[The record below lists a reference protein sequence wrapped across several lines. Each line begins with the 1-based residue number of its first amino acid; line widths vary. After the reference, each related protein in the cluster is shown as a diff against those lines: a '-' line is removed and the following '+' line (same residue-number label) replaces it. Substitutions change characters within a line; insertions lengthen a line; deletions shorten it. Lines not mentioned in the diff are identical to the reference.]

1 MDVVMTVLLFLPIL
15 AVLWLANLSHRKRIE
30 GDLRGERTLK
40 ILSYGL
46 LFLLY
51 GFLMLGGLAFLVA
64 GLAATAA
71 PEAFSTLDLASA
83 GFQIERLPWMGAALL
98 ILSLIGL
105 LLLARPARRLF
116 ARFIPIDPSHPVHA
130 VALSMTALVMINLA
144 FTMAIGIDNL
154 ADMLQTSAEAGV
166 QTNPGPG
173 LWVQNITFVLM
184 GLIGVG
190 LLARRGLGAALTR
203 LGIVVPSWGQAILG
217 LVTGLVMVP
226 LVIGAESLAGQLGLG
241 ASEGVERL
249 TEQLIGPLTMSI
261 PGILTLGLAAALG
274 EETIFRGALQPRFGL
289 VFTTLLFALLH
300 SQYGLSFSTVA
311 VFVIGLVLG
320 ILRQRANTSTAMIT
334 HAVYNMSLGLISFL
348 GLLQNV

>member
-15 AVLWLANLSHRKRIE
+15 GVLWLANLSHRKRIE

-40 ILSYGL
+40 ILAYGL

-51 GFLMLGGLAFLVA
+51 GVLVFMGVVFLGVGVA
-64 GLAATAA
+64 AVVA
-71 PEAFSTLDLASA
+71 PEAFNTVDLAA
-83 GFQIERLPWMGAALL
+83 MGFQIERLPWMGAALL

-105 LLLARPARRLF
+105 LLLTRPARRLF
-116 ARFIPIDPSHPVHA
+116 ARFTPIDPSHPVHA
-130 VALSMTALVMINLA
+130 VALSMTALILINLA
-144 FTMAIGIDNL
+144 FTMAVGIDNL
-154 ADMLQTSAEAGV
+154 ADMLQTSAQAGG
-166 QTNPGPG
+166 QSNPAPG
-173 LWVQNITFVLM
+173 LWVQNITFVVM

-190 LLARRGLGAALTR
+190 LLARRSLGAAITR
-203 LGIVVPSWGQAILG
+203 LGIVRPSWVQAIVG

-226 LVIGAESLAGQLGLG
+226 LVILAESLASQLGLG

-289 VFTTLLFALLH
+289 VLTTLLFALLH

-311 VFVIGLVLG
+311 VFVVGLVLG

-348 GLLQNV
+348 GLMQNV